1 MSAATTSHTPSH
13 QDRVDFHNCQS
24 KKHSVPSEAPQRT
37 KGLSVHL
44 PSANALVPSKE
55 DGEGARTLSSSR
67 QLKAGGVRVPSRRL
81 PGSGLQDNR
90 TQEKV
95 QSPPHSACTLLL
107 WQLKEGRRALPVAPR
122 LRPPAA
128 KPPP

>member
-67 QLKAGGVRVPSRRL
+67 QLEAGGVRVPSRRL

-90 TQEKV
+90 
-95 QSPPHSACTLLL
+95 L